1 MRHFRISDQNPI
13 KTKRLLLTPLNAKQL
28 AALEA
33 EETDELLRGVLGEMR
48 KNVTDYHDLA
58 LWHTGWQIS
67 LRTGGQVV
75 GLLGFHGVAV
85 NQTVEIGYEIREAFR
100 GNGYGE
106 EAIKA
111 RAKYVDSL
119 IKKNNR
125 WAEAFEKISQ
135 STITWA
141 LIAFLGFLAMA
152 VWHDIV
158 AAIKM
163 ALKAKV

>member
-1 MRHFRISDQNPI
+1 MSEQNPAHEPKI
-13 KTKRLLLTPLNAKQL
+13 FSDEEIEMFLAGDRRQIDRHILYSLNRL
-28 AALEA
+28 AA
-33 EETDELLRGVLGEMR
+33 VLIPHCR
-48 KNVTDYHDLA
+48 
-58 LWHTGWQIS
+58 
-67 LRTGGQVV
+67 R
-75 GLLGFHGVAV
+75 
-85 NQTVEIGYEIREAFR
+85 
-100 GNGYGE
+100 E
-106 EAIKA
+106 EAVDAHLEGLGGFDAIAA
-111 RAKYVDSL
+111 RAEYVDSL

>member
-1 MRHFRISDQNPI
+1 MSEQNPAHDPKVFSDEEI
-13 KTKRLLLTPLNAKQL
+13 EMFLTGDRRQIDRHILYSLNRLAV
-28 AALEA
+28 
-33 EETDELLRGVLGEMR
+33 VLIPHCR
-48 KNVTDYHDLA
+48 
-58 LWHTGWQIS
+58 
-67 LRTGGQVV
+67 R
-75 GLLGFHGVAV
+75 
-85 NQTVEIGYEIREAFR
+85 
-100 GNGYGE
+100 E
-106 EAIKA
+106 EAVDAKLEDLGGFEAIIA
-111 RAKYVDSL
+111 RAEYVDSL

-125 WAEAFEKISQ
+125 WADAFEKISQ